1 MTFFNQK
8 EEVIQIE
15 LTQYGKHLLSRGK
28 LKPAYYAFFDDDI
41 IYDGKYSQIEET
53 SAEAVER
60 IKSSPRIKTQYV
72 FSGLE
77 EETKKNLN
85 IIKNN
90 KLQDFN
96 ISTQAEKHYVLTQRI
111 GNSFLGDKKIPS
123 FSVIALN
130 GEINKTTILQT
141 GSMPNLKIPSLEL
154 KDSEYKI
161 SAINSDTSSKIFN
174 AVNTPVTFDDGTS
187 IYIKDDYIMLEILEE
202 NVEDEMKNFDI
213 ELFMVQEDQDNN
225 EIYVPLNF
233 DQKFEDF
240 KNGILLDPPEVS
252 QEDNEYYAAL
262 KEQDQYRAQNY
273 FNILVDNEIEKNLIC
288 ELINNMRTKASSLYD
303 PQYDCEEYVSEQQQ
317 PQQNAGSL
325 YDPSFDENDI
335 KKC

>member
-1 MTFFNQK
+1 MSYFNQK
-8 EEVIQIE
+8 EEVIEIE

-28 LKPAYYAFFDDDI
+28 LKPVYYAFYDDDI
-41 IYDGKYSQIEET
+41 IYDGKYSQVEET
-53 SAEAVER
+53 SAEAVD
-60 IKSSPRIKTQYV
+60 RIKTSPRTKAQYA

-77 EETKKNLN
+77 EETKKSLN

-90 KLQDFN
+90 KSQDFN
-96 ISTQAEKHYVLTQRI
+96 ISTQAEKHHVLTQRI
-111 GNSFLGDKKIPS
+111 GNSFLGDKRAPA
-123 FSVIALN
+123 FSVTALN

-141 GSMPNLKIPSLEL
+141 GSMPNLKIPLLEL
-154 KDSEYKI
+154 KDVEYKI
-161 SAINSDTSSKIFN
+161 SAIHSDTDSSIFN
-174 AVNTPVTFDDGTS
+174 AVNTPATFNDGSS

-213 ELFMVQEDQDNN
+213 ELFMIQTDQENN
-225 EIYVPLNF
+225 ETLIPLNF

-240 KNGILLDPPEVS
+240 KNGILLDSPDVS
-252 QEDNEYYAAL
+252 LEDSEYYASL

-303 PQYDCEEYVSEQQQ
+303 SRYDCEEYKAEQEQR
-317 PQQNAGSL
+317 QQNASSL
-325 YDPSFDENDI
+325 YDRSFDENDI
-335 KKC
+335 KNC